1 MNTLVRLSLLLS
13 SVLLVSA
20 CGGGSGSSA
29 PAQGVSKGV
38 ITALGSVIVNGIEYN
53 IDNAAIKIDDNPGTP
68 SQLKVGMVVKVR
80 GSADNS
86 TRLGVAREVEAHD
99 VLEGNISALGANT
112 ITVMGQTVH
121 IEDNVTRLNDDN
133 TVKVFSA
140 ANFQIGD
147 RVEVHGFPDDQGGLR
162 ATRVAKITSSNDFEI
177 KGYVLALGSGSFGLS
192 LTPGGA
198 AILTVTGSL
207 PAGAGI
213 GSLVEVRSNAAPV
226 AGALTATLVKLE
238 DRLAGAGEKVE
249 VEGIVTSGSVDDFV
263 INGQEVLTSSS
274 TIFEGGLK
282 TDFAVG
288 VQLEAE
294 GTLNGSGAL
303 VTSKISFRSNIKI
316 EADLSALSSTS
327 FSVVGKTVTIN
338 AFTRIDGGPLANGQH
353 VEVRAIADRDG
364 NLVARR
370 IVVKGASSQTF
381 IQGPVSAKDAAAG
394 TLSILGLSVLTTS
407 GTEFRISTD
416 SAEQAVGQ
424 SAFFAQVTLGV
435 TIVKARWN
443 SSNTLAAAQ
452 QVEIELG
459 K

>member
-1 MNTLVRLSLLLS
+1 MKKLVRLSLLFGAA
-13 SVLLVSA
+13 LLVSA

-53 IDNAAIKIDDNPGTP
+53 IDNAAIKIDDNPGSA
-68 SQLKVGMVVKVR
+68 SQLKVGMVIKVR
-80 GSADNS
+80 GTADNS
-86 TRLGVAREVEAHD
+86 TRTGVAHDVEAHD
-99 VLEGNISALGANT
+99 ALEGNISAVGANT

-140 ANFQIGD
+140 ANFQVGD

-162 ATRVAKITSSNDFEI
+162 ATRVAKVVSSNDFEI
-177 KGYVLALGSGSFGLS
+177 KGYLVALGSGTFDIS

-198 AILTVTGSL
+198 AILTVTGTL
-207 PAGAGI
+207 PAGAAI

-238 DRLAGAGEKVE
+238 DKLAAAGEKVE
-249 VEGIVTSGSVDDFV
+249 VEGIVTSGSVDDFT
-263 INGQEVLTSSS
+263 INGQQVLTNSA
-274 TIFEGGLK
+274 TIYEGGLK
-282 TDFAVG
+282 TDFAIG

-294 GTLNGSGAL
+294 GALNGSGAL
-303 VTSKISFRSNIKI
+303 VASKISYRSNIKI

-327 FSVVGKTVTIN
+327 FSVAGKTVTLN
-338 AFTRIDGGPLANGQH
+338 EFTRIDGGPLANGQH

-370 IVVKGASSQTF
+370 VIVKGASSQTF
-381 IQGPVSAKDAAAG
+381 IQGPVSAKDATAG
-394 TLSILGLSVLTTS
+394 TLSILGLTVSTNS
-407 GTEFRISTD
+407 GTEFRISST
-416 SAEQAVGQ
+416 SADQAVTK
-424 SAFFAQVTLGV
+424 SAFFAQVTAGV

-443 SSNTLAAAQ
+443 SSDTSAAAQ
-452 QVEIELG
+452 QVEIEQG